1 LFYYF
6 KWTGGS
12 GIRLNSGKNSK
23 GGDHAMLSAA
33 KKSLLTVAL
42 VCMALLMLVPF
53 ALTITNSFMSETEI
67 AVNYDAVGEESTEDD
82 YANLKWIPDFVTF
95 TQFKQILF
103 DKPQFLIMFWNSVI
117 LTIPIVA
124 GQTIVAALAAY
135 AFAKLR
141 FRGRDALFFLYII
154 TMLLPFQVTLVPN
167 FIAMDVL
174 GLLNTYPAIILPGI
188 FSAFGVFLMRQFMSH
203 IPWAYVEAAQVDGAG
218 HGTIFTRVIVPMSLP
233 GITALQILVF
243 VDNWNMVEQ
252 PLLFLHDT
260 IKQPLSVFLS
270 RINEGD
276 RGVAFAAAT
285 LYMVPILFLFLH
297 GENELI
303 EGIQLTGIKG

>member
-1 LFYYF
+1 MF
-6 KWTGGS
+6 TA
-12 GIRLNSGKNSK
+12 I
-23 GGDHAMLSAA
+23 
-33 KKSLLTVAL
+33 KKSLLTAVL
-42 VCMALLMLVPF
+42 VCIALLMLTPF
-53 ALTITNSFMSETEI
+53 VVTITNSFMSETEI
-67 AVNYDAVGEESTEDD
+67 AVNYDAVGEEAAVGD
-82 YANLKWIPDFVTF
+82 YANLKWIPDLVTLA
-95 TQFKQILF
+95 QFKQILLE
-103 DKPQFLIMFWNSVI
+103 KPQFLEMFWNSVI
-117 LTIPIVA
+117 LTIPVVA

-135 AFAKLR
+135 AFAKLS

-174 GLLNTYPAIILPGI
+174 GLLNTYSAIILPGI
-188 FSAFGVFLMRQFMSH
+188 FSAFGVFLLRQFMSN
-203 IPWAYVEAAQVDGAG
+203 IPRAYVEAAKVDGAG
-218 HGTIFTRVIVPMSLP
+218 HGTIFTRVIIPMTMP
-233 GITALQILVF
+233 GIAAMQILVF

-260 IKQPLSVFLS
+260 IKQPLSVYLS

-276 RGVAFAAAT
+276 RGVAFAAAS

>member
-1 LFYYF
+1 
-6 KWTGGS
+6 
-12 GIRLNSGKNSK
+12 
-23 GGDHAMLSAA
+23 MLSAA
-33 KKSLLTVAL
+33 KKSLLAAVL
-42 VCMALLMLVPF
+42 LCIALLILVPF
-53 ALTITNSFMSETEI
+53 AFTITNSFMSENEI
-67 AVNYDAVGEESTEDD
+67 AVNYDAVGKDAEAGD
-82 YANLKWIPDFVTF
+82 YANLKWIPDLVTL
-95 TQFKQILF
+95 T
-103 DKPQFLIMFWNSVI
+103 QFLIMFWNSVI
-117 LTIPIVA
+117 LTVPIVA

-174 GLLNTYPAIILPGI
+174 GLLDSYPAIILPGI

-203 IPWAYVEAAQVDGAG
+203 IPWAYVEASQVDGAG
-218 HGTIFTRVIVPMSLP
+218 HGTIFARVIVPMSMP

-285 LYMVPILFLFLH
+285 LYMAPILFLFLH